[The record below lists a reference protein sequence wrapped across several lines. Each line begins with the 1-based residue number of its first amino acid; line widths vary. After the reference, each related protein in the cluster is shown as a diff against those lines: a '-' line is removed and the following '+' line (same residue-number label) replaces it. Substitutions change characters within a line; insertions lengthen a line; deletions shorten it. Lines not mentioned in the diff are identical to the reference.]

1 MQRDESVVQVLC
13 RSLYSM
19 MHELE
24 TETAQRMKLERDLSE
39 QRAAQQRQNAAL
51 AKFTL
56 LMSGNAPR

>member
-1 MQRDESVVQVLC
+1 MLC

-51 AKFTL
+51 AKLTL